1 MRELNKHEKTSNLPS
16 CYCHNKMTD
25 CDLCNTLN
33 DQHTDSVKASMQSCE
48 TMLSPLA
55 MTHWKL
61 Q

>member
-1 MRELNKHEKTSNLPS
+1 MRELKNSE
-16 CYCHNKMTD
+16 
-25 CDLCNTLN
+25 NTGSITHVLIARISKLAGIYAILN
-33 DQHTDSVKASMQSCE
+33 DHHTNSLLGSMLSCE